1 MYCFHPLLTN
11 VQVIERMHDMVGIR
25 ITTYFPSL
33 EIPQIMNVNV
43 FIQPLLLL
51 FNSFGMTLTS
61 FSQLLH
67 LHFDVVSVKHGETP
81 EYRGVNVHVRIENTD
96 CEVQLRGAFEHA
108 FYQIQH
114 KFGYK
119 VKGVHNTRFRAT
131 VSTLLS
137 SLIVVQ
143 ALP

>member
-1 MYCFHPLLTN
+1 MCCFHPLLTN

-33 EIPQIMNVNV
+33 EIPQIINVNV
-43 FIQPLLLL
+43 LIPPLTLL
-51 FNSFGMTLTS
+51 FNSFRMKLTS

-67 LHFDVVSVKHGETP
+67 LHFDVIAVKPGATP
-81 EYRGVNVHVRIENTD
+81 EYRGTNVHVRIENTD

-119 VKGVHNTRFRAT
+119 VKGAQHALS
-131 VSTLLS
+131 STLLS